1 MNVNHLIAGLP
12 ADKLLL
18 FAQALT
24 IFEIM
29 PAHDAAEAVFLLFGE
44 RLKPLLN
51 IHKFNVSI
59 KDNLRRDEP
68 DEIED
73 AGVGGSG

>member
-29 PAHDAAEAVFLLFGE
+29 PTHEATQAVALFFGE

-51 IHKFNVSI
+51 IHKFDVSV
-59 KDNLRRDEP
+59 KDDLRRDES
-68 DEIED
+68 DEVED
-73 AGVGGSG
+73 TSVGGAC